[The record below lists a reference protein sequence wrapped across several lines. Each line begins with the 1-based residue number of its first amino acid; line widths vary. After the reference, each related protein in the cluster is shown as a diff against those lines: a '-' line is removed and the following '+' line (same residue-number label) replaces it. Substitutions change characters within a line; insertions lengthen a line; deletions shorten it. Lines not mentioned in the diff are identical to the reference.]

1 MTNSMAEARQAH
13 LEKYG
18 SIIYCPDRD
27 TLCSFMDNAWETG
40 CAREGGCIL
49 DDPEDQALQARIK
62 KSRQEKERLDA
73 EEREAEHI
81 RNQKNEVRNHIDRQ
95 MQEVHRLEKM
105 SQEAFRNNRPNKG
118 HELFNKAKFLRFET
132 FEYAKKHGVRI

>member
-1 MTNSMAEARQAH
+1 MTSSMAEARQAH

-18 SIIYCPDRD
+18 SIIYCPERD

-40 CAREGGCIL
+40 CVRKGGCIL

-62 KSRQEKERLDA
+62 KRLQEKERLDA
-73 EEREAEHI
+73 EERETEHI
-81 RNQKNEVRNHIDRQ
+81 RNHIDRQ
-95 MQEVHRLEKM
+95 MREAHRLEKL
-105 SQEAFRNNRPNKG
+105 SREAFRNNRPNEG